1 MCPAL
6 EIPCA
11 DITSTAT
18 ARRFQR
24 ARQSLIRERSLG
36 LSVIASISPNRT
48 F

>member
-6 EIPCA
+6 EIPRA
-11 DITSTAT
+11 DDIQKA
-18 ARRFQR
+18 ARPRQC